1 MDRGQSAVH
10 FVLYK
15 CSTKVNTMDEL
26 DVWSVVKSIA
36 EVVGTVAIP
45 VLTWVI
51 YTLVQQG
58 KAIIVLEQKVNE
70 SLNQRLS
77 RVETRIANVEEKM
90 DNIVETVVQ
99 CRIVANDTNNIN
111 KRINSQLEDLSKKID
126 NL

>member
-1 MDRGQSAVH
+1 MMNEIDI
-10 FVLYK
+10 
-15 CSTKVNTMDEL
+15 
-26 DVWSVVKSIA
+26 WSIVKTIA
-36 EVVGTVAIP
+36 EIVGTIAIP

-77 RVETRIANVEEKM
+77 RVEARIANVEDKM

-111 KRINSQLEDLSKKID
+111 KRINSQLEDLSRKID
-126 NL
+126 NI

>member
-1 MDRGQSAVH
+1 MG
-10 FVLYK
+10 
-15 CSTKVNTMDEL
+15 EL
-26 DVWSVVKSIA
+26 DVWSIVKSIA
-36 EVVGTVAIP
+36 EVVGTIAIP

-111 KRINSQLEDLSKKID
+111 KRINNQLEDLSRKID

>member
-1 MDRGQSAVH
+1 MG
-10 FVLYK
+10 
-15 CSTKVNTMDEL
+15 EL
-26 DVWSVVKSIA
+26 DVWSIVKSIA
-36 EVVGTVAIP
+36 EVVGTIAIP

-111 KRINSQLEDLSKKID
+111 KRINNQLEELSRKID